1 MKYFDL
7 RYEVNA
13 MEKVIQHN
21 QTYKGRFFFLSYLG
35 LIAMLLGLSGCVATR
50 SWVGDRL
57 AIVSGRVSNVETR
70 LDETDAKFE
79 NLKLKSKLVLGVDQG
94 VNFAVNSSS
103 LNDRSTRE
111 IDRSLSDLLED
122 SYSDIVIAGHTDS
135 TGSETY
141 NYELGKRR
149 AESVAKY
156 LILQKSIDPTKIAI
170 VSYGESSPIDDNFS
184 SEGRSRNRR
193 VEILVYEKTITTTQ
207 QDITLGKRKP

>member
-7 RYEVNA
+7 RNELNA
-13 MEKVIQHN
+13 MERAILRN
-21 QTYKGRFFFLSYLG
+21 QNHKGIYFFLSYLG
-35 LIAMLLGLSGCVATR
+35 LVAMLLGLSSCVATR
-50 SWVGDRL
+50 SWVGERL
-57 AIVSGRVSNVETR
+57 AILSGRVSNVETR
-70 LDETDAKFE
+70 LDETDAKLE
-79 NLKLKSKLVLGVDQG
+79 NLQLKSKLVLGVDEG
-94 VNFAVNSSS
+94 VNFAVDSSS
-103 LNDRSTRE
+103 LNDSATRE
-111 IDRSLSDLLED
+111 IDRFLSDLSND

-156 LILQKSIDPTKIAI
+156 FILQKGIDPTKIDI

-193 VEILVYEKTITTTQ
+193 VEILVYEKTITPTEQ
-207 QDITLGKRKP
+207 EVTLGKRNP